1 MTDQIPDEEPTPA
14 DPESAGRADNG
25 WRSWLGK
32 PDSHGRPMGV
42 YLILAAGVLT
52 LIALMLAVYL
62 WSGDR
67 TREDQPIC
75 TTIDANQARQAVIE
89 GEIERF
95 TLTYSSVIETPD
107 ADGWGPVQASLNYT
121 DGRCAYLPQGVSNQQ
136 ALYAI
141 LGAITFY
148 NETTDG
154 ARVEVVYSGLTEL
167 DPVLFETP
175 TSVVV
180 PTQIPETEEPATPAA
195 TPTPSP
201 SPSPTPTED
210 PGTPMATPDGT
221 PTREASPPARLVPTS
236 TLSPTATE
244 GAS

>member
-1 MTDQIPDEEPTPA
+1 MTDQIPDEEPTPTEPA
-14 DPESAGRADNG
+14 AAGGDGTG

-52 LIALMLAVYL
+52 LIALMLAVYI
-62 WSGDR
+62 WSGNR
-67 TREDQPIC
+67 TREDRPIC
-75 TTIDANQARQAVIE
+75 TTIDIAQAQQAVVD
-89 GEIERF
+89 GQIERF
-95 TLTYSSVIETPD
+95 TLTFSAAIETPD

-148 NETTDG
+148 NETTD
-154 ARVEVVYSGLTEL
+154 AAQIEVTYSGLAEM

-175 TSVVV
+175 TSEVT
-180 PTQIPETEEPATPAA
+180 PTEIPATEAPATPAA

-201 SPSPTPTED
+201 SPTPTETPGTPLATPEGTPTSPASPSARILPTPTPTERA
-210 PGTPMATPDGT
+210 G
-221 PTREASPPARLVPTS
+221 
-236 TLSPTATE
+236 
-244 GAS
+244 

>member
-1 MTDQIPDEEPTPA
+1 MTDQIPDEEPTSTEPDA
-14 DPESAGRADNG
+14 AGGEGNG

-52 LIALMLAVYL
+52 LVALMLGVYL

-67 TREDQPIC
+67 TREEQPIC
-75 TTIDANQARQAVIE
+75 TTIDGPQARQAVVD
-89 GEIERF
+89 GQVERF
-95 TLTYSSVIETPD
+95 TLTYSAVIETPE
-107 ADGWGPVQASLNYT
+107 AEGWGPVQASLNYA

-154 ARVEVVYSGLTEL
+154 AQIEVIYSGLTEM

-180 PTQIPETEEPATPAA
+180 PTEIPETEEPATPVA

-201 SPSPTPTED
+201 SPTPTEEPSTPVATPAGTPTVSASPAARLLPTMTPSPTPTEE
-210 PGTPMATPDGT
+210 P
-221 PTREASPPARLVPTS
+221 E
-236 TLSPTATE
+236 
-244 GAS
+244 

>member
-1 MTDQIPDEEPTPA
+1 MTDQIPDEEPMPTE
-14 DPESAGRADNG
+14 PETASGDGNG

-52 LIALMLAVYL
+52 LVALMLAVYL

-75 TTIDANQARQAVIE
+75 TTIDAAQARQAVVD
-89 GEIERF
+89 GQVERF
-95 TLTYSSVIETPD
+95 TLTYSAVIETPD
-107 ADGWGPVQASLNYT
+107 ADGWGPVQASLNYS

-148 NETTDG
+148 NETTES
-154 ARVEVVYSGLTEL
+154 AQIEVVYSGLTDM

-175 TSVVV
+175 TSVAV
-180 PTQIPETEEPATPAA
+180 PTEIPETEEPATPAA

-201 SPSPTPTED
+201 SPTPTEE
-210 PGTPMATPDGT
+210 PSTPAATPDGT
-221 PTREASPPARLVPTS
+221 PIGAA
-236 TLSPTATE
+236 SPTARLGPTVTPSPTPTE
-244 GAS
+244 APA